1 MGTFDGGDEVEIDSC
16 NIDKLEII
24 DYDFID
30 ITNREANLL
39 LSVTFDITA
48 NAIHT
53 DYENSPWDDE
63 FKEYIYVKKD
73 DVQLESSV
81 ETEINILIEYNSDD
95 EEEFSVIVESVNN
108 NIPIDISEYDYY

>member
-1 MGTFDGGDEVEIDSC
+1 M
-16 NIDKLEII
+16 L
-24 DYDFID
+24 FIQ
-30 ITNREANLL
+30 IMK
-39 LSVTFDITA
+39 IP
-48 NAIHT
+48 
-53 DYENSPWDDE
+53 PWDDE